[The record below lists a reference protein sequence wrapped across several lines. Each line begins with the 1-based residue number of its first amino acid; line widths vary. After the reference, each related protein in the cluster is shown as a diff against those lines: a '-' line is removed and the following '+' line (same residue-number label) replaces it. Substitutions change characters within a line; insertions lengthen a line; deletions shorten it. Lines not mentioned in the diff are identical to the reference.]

1 MRQLNCSMVVWILG
15 NYKYYFSWFT
25 QCLERAKIVPSIWLL
40 WTRAIEM
47 SKFHWYHIHK
57 MKMRQ
62 NMLLAAEVLL
72 LKLTLQS
79 IAQQIRFFHFT
90 AWLNQTDLNC
100 FVKFKVTVTNNKKPP
115 PYTTDIYMSDVPV
128 SGNEF
133 SLNGRKMEWICTQE
147 REGFDRNDQTKAGFL
162 FVIWSNHFKLSEW
175 NMIQFENRYK
185 SMADR
190 TGACNSAEIVQ
201 IKPFTTFI
209 ILAVFFI

>member
-1 MRQLNCSMVVWILG
+1 
-15 NYKYYFSWFT
+15 
-25 QCLERAKIVPSIWLL
+25 
-40 WTRAIEM
+40 
-47 SKFHWYHIHK
+47 

-62 NMLLAAEVLL
+62 NMLLAVEVAL

-79 IAQQIRFFHFT
+79 IAQQIRFFLFYCLVKQS
-90 AWLNQTDLNC
+90 WFELFWC

-133 SLNGRKMEWICTQE
+133 SLKGRKMEWICTQE
-147 REGFDRNDQTKAGFL
+147 REGFDRNDPTKAGFHL
-162 FVIWSNHFKLSEW
+162 IIWLVHIKLSEW
-175 NMIQFENRYK
+175 NMVQFENRYK

-190 TGACNSAEIVQ
+190 TGACNSAEIIQ
-201 IKPFTTFI
+201 ITHFTALM